1 MASGK
6 LLCIGDILPY
16 FFYSLSIIFDPPAP
30 ISIYIYIFT
39 SQLHNDVQVHLFCN
53 NVLIISFCSGVSL
66 FVRVVNFLSF
76 DQYL

>member
-16 FFYSLSIIFDPPAP
+16 FFYSLSIIFYPPAP

-39 SQLHNDVQVHLFCN
+39 SQLHNDVICN
-53 NVLIISFCSGVSL
+53 NVLIISFCSEVSL